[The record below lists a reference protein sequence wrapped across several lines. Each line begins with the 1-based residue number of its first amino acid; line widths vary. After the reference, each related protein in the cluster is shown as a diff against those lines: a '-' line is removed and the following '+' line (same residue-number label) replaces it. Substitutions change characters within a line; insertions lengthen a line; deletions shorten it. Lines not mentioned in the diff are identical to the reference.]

1 MDYRQTLNLPRT
13 EFPMKAN
20 LPVREPEVQKFWE
33 SIDLYRRIQEKNAGR
48 PKYILHDGPPFTS
61 GELHPGT
68 ARTKVLKDA
77 IVKFRSMLG
86 FNAPFV
92 PGYDMHG
99 LPTEMAALRMFD
111 IDRKAID
118 PLSLRAKCRETAF
131 HYKASQTKTFQRL
144 GVLGDWDHAYFT
156 ADPAYEATTLEV
168 FARMV
173 DLGVVFRGLRPV
185 HWCPTC
191 ETALAQAELVYQD
204 AASPSLWVKF
214 PLESWRAP
222 GPKGWPEENVFF
234 LVWTTTPW
242 TLPSNVAVAL
252 HPQHKYALVR
262 VHKGSTGLKPVP
274 PESGGL
280 KPVPPDEWWVMAQ
293 ELVQPTMSLLGIAD
307 YDFDE
312 SRSLPGAQVTGHERA
327 EQVRGGGWATLRHPF
342 VGDREVRLVLAEYV
356 TLDRGTGCVHT
367 APGHGIEDFATGR
380 EYDLPVLQPLD
391 DQGRFGPQGGP
402 FAGMRYDEAD
412 PKIIET
418 LGREGMLLRSDMVSH
433 AYPHC
438 WRCDQPVIFRA
449 TQQWFIS
456 LKGFT
461 ESAMAAIEQVRWIP
475 AWGKVRISS
484 MVKDRPDW
492 CISRQRV
499 WGVPIPAFYCRNCG
513 EVLLTGDSVRHV
525 SGVFAAQGSDAWL
538 GLEPA
543 DLLPPGTKCAG
554 CGGTDFRKETDTL
567 DPWFESGS
575 SHAAVLMRRPELGWP
590 ADLYIEGHD
599 QHRGWF
605 QSSLWTAIA
614 CRGAPPY
621 RAVVTLGFLL
631 DEEGREMH
639 KRLGNFVEPGALM
652 NKYGADVVR
661 LWDAAVDF
669 SDDIRFS
676 EKSMGQVAEVYRRLR
691 NTVRFLLANLF
702 DFDPARASVRPA
714 EMMPI
719 DRWALHRL
727 GEVVRQVTAA
737 YDEFEFPK
745 VVHALNAFC
754 AVDLSAFY
762 LDVLKDRLYVSAAD
776 SPQRRSAQ
784 TALYE
789 LAHTVARLLAPV
801 LSHTAEE
808 IWRHLPP
815 EQGRPESIHLAHW
828 PEVVEELVDEEL
840 ARTWDRFFLIR
851 SQATRALELARNDGT
866 VDQPLE
872 ASVTLFARPEDRAL
886 LESIGEDLANL
897 LIVSDASVRPAE
909 HAPDAAIRSQEV
921 EGLAVVVQ
929 KAGGRKCARCWL
941 TKPEVGDNEQHA
953 GLCARCVRVVSG

>member
-48 PKYILHDGPPFTS
+48 PRYILHDGPPFTS

-68 ARTKVLKDA
+68 AMQKVLKDM
-77 IVKFRSMLG
+77 IVKFHSMRG
-86 FNAPFV
+86 FDSPYV

-99 LPTEMAALRMFD
+99 LPTEMAALRMFE

-118 PLSLRAKCRETAF
+118 PVSLRAKCKETAF
-131 HYKASQTKTFQRL
+131 HYMGVQTKTFKRL
-144 GVLGDWDHAYFT
+144 GVLGDWEHPYFT
-156 ADPAYEATTLEV
+156 ADPAYEAVTLEV

-173 DLGVVFRGLRPV
+173 DLGAIFRGLRPV
-185 HWCPTC
+185 HWCATC
-191 ETALAQAELVYQD
+191 ETALAEAELVYQD
-204 AASPSLWVKF
+204 IASPSVWVKF
-214 PLESWRAP
+214 PLASWRARP
-222 GPKGWPEENVFF
+222 RDWPDKDVFF
-234 LVWTTTPW
+234 IVWTTTPW

-252 HPQHKYALVR
+252 HPEYTYAMVR
-262 VHKGSTGLKPVP
+262 VK
-274 PESGGL
+274 
-280 KPVPPDEWWVMAQ
+280 DEWWVMAQ
-293 ELVQPTMSLLGIAD
+293 ELVEPTMSLLGIQD
-307 YDFDE
+307 YEFDE
-312 SRSLPGAQVTGHERA
+312 SRSAPGAEVAGHERA

-342 VGDREVRLVLAEYV
+342 IGDREVRLVLADYV
-356 TLDRGTGCVHT
+356 TLDQGTGCVHI
-367 APGHGIEDFATGR
+367 APGHGKEDFATGR

-391 DQGRFGPQGGP
+391 DQGRFGPQGGL

-412 PKIIET
+412 PKIIDT
-418 LGREGMLLRSDMVSH
+418 MQQAGSLLRSESLSH

-449 TQQWFIS
+449 TLQWFVAVE
-456 LKGFT
+456 KFA
-461 ESAMAAIEQVRWIP
+461 EPAMKAIEEVRWIP
-475 AWGKVRISS
+475 EWGRARITS
-484 MVKDRPDW
+484 MVQGRPDW

-499 WGVPIPAFYCRNCG
+499 WGLPIPAFYCKGCG

-538 GLEPA
+538 GLEPSA
-543 DLLPPGTKCAG
+543 LVPPDTKCG
-554 CGGTDFRKETDTL
+554 KCGGSDFRKETDTF

-575 SHAAVLMRRPELGWP
+575 SHAAVLMGRPELGWP
-590 ADLYIEGHD
+590 ADLYAEGHD

-605 QSSLWTAIA
+605 QSSLWTSMAA
-614 CRGAPPY
+614 KGSAPY
-621 RAVVTLGFLL
+621 RAVLTHGFLL
-631 DEEGREMH
+631 DEDGRKMS
-639 KRLGNFVEPGALM
+639 KRLGNFVEPDDLM
-652 NKYGADVVR
+652 GRYGADIVR
-661 LWDAAVDF
+661 LWTASVDF
-669 SDDIRFS
+669 RDDIQFS
-676 EKSMGQVAEVYRRLR
+676 EKSMDQVVEVYRRLR
-691 NTVRFLLANLF
+691 NTMRFLLANLF

-727 GEVVRQVTAA
+727 QEIVRQATAA
-737 YDEFEFPK
+737 HDDFEFQK

-789 LAHTVARLLAPV
+789 LAQTIARLLAPV

-815 EQGRPESIHLAHW
+815 EQGRPGSVHLAHW
-828 PEVVEELVDEEL
+828 PEVVEELVDEEM

-851 SQATRALELARNDGT
+851 SQVTRALELARNDGT

-872 ASVTLFARPEDRAL
+872 ASVTLFARPEDGAL
-886 LESIGEDLANL
+886 LEGIGEDLANL

-909 HAPDAAIRSQEV
+909 DAPEGAVRSQEV